1 METKLCKNCN
11 KVLSLTDFYFNHPG
25 KRHIICKSCYKT
37 RASKRYRENPQV
49 YVLKKESIY
58 QYFKTE
64 KGRATWNRAS
74 KKGRLLHPEKW
85 NARYLVKRA
94 IAKGI
99 IVKQPCFICGE
110 TDVQAHHEDYSK
122 PLEVIFLCRNC
133 HYKRHQI
140 IKQTKTK

>member
-1 METKLCKNCN
+1 MLIECYRCHEFK
-11 KVLSLTDFYFNHPG
+11 DEFYFYVCPSLDRG
-25 KRHIICKSCYKT
+25 YSTYCKICDSE
-37 RASKRYRENPQV
+37 RARENYLKNPNKKKTQV
-49 YVLKKESIY
+49 NL
-58 QYFKTE
+58 YFKTDE
-64 KGRATWNRAS
+64 GKKTWNRAS
-74 KKGRLLHPEKW
+74 KRSRLLHPEKW

-133 HYKRHQI
+133 HYKRHQV
-140 IKQTKTK
+140 IKQERIK